1 MASLRS
7 IVAAVVV
14 AYATAGTA
22 RAQTVTI
29 TREGCAA
36 LERYTPSPDVEY
48 KPSRDIVNGQPVVPA
63 DLDPVP
69 PLEFTGD
76 IHVVISVEL
85 QKRLGIPADPNS
97 YKPEAFLGDVR
108 VTPDGRAYFNGRPL
122 QSDAAYELGLLCQR
136 QGGSTSGATVGPSTV
151 SPRRR

>member
-1 MASLRS
+1 MSR
-7 IVAAVVV
+7 IRQIIAAVI
-14 AYATAGTA
+14 ATYATAGTA

-36 LERYTPSPDVEY
+36 LTQYTPSPDVEY
-48 KPSRDIVNGQPVVPA
+48 KPGADVVNGERVAPA
-63 DLDPVP
+63 DLDDVP
-69 PLEFTGD
+69 PLTIAGD

-108 VTPDGRAYFNGRPL
+108 VTPDGRAYFNGQPL
-122 QSDAAYELGLLCQR
+122 QNDAAYELAQSCQK
-136 QGGSTSGATVGPSTV
+136 QGTPGATVTPQ
-151 SPRRR
+151 RKR